1 MKKIIFILFALQVG
15 FSGFELGAQTL
26 SFSQVKLVSAVQTV
40 PQNKVWKVEN
50 ILPSVRLTTTNLYGQ
65 SVVNF
70 TLLVNGLTV
79 FYLSTE
85 SLGNL
90 QGNGTTGITAITA
103 GIGASPIWLPALP
116 WQLETTYMAFLL
128 LNSMYFPNE
137 VS

>member
-1 MKKIIFILFALQVG
+1 MKKIILILFALQVG

-26 SFSQVKLVSAVQTV
+26 SFSQVKLVSTVQTV

-50 ILPSVRLTTTNLYGQ
+50 ILPSVRLTTTNFNGQ

-103 GIGASPIWLPALP
+103 GIGASPIWLPAGTTLAAGNNLHGISVIEFNVLP
-116 WQLETTYMAFLL
+116 
-128 LNSMYFPNE
+128 
-137 VS
+137 

>member
-50 ILPSVRLTTTNLYGQ
+50 ILPSVRLTTTNFNGQ

-90 QGNGTTGITAITA
+90 QGNGTTGITAVSA
-103 GIGASPIWLPALP
+103 GIGDSPIWLPAG
-116 WQLETTYMAFLL
+116 TTLAAGNNLHGISVIEF
-128 LNSMYFPNE
+128 NVVP
-137 VS
+137 

>member
-50 ILPSVRLTTTNLYGQ
+50 ILPSVRLTTTNFNGQ

-103 GIGASPIWLPALP
+103 GIGASPIWLPAGTTLAAGNNLHGISVIEFNVLP
-116 WQLETTYMAFLL
+116 
-128 LNSMYFPNE
+128 
-137 VS
+137 